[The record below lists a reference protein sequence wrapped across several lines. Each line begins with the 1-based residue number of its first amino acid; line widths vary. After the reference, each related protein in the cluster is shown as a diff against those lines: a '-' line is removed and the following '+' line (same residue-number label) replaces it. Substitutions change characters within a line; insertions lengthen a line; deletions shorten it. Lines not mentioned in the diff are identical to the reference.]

1 MRRQLGLSE
10 RRSVA
15 QNGRRPRNSPEDK
28 PIDTSESRGAGDPE
42 YPPPN
47 RKPFCICVVFRGS
60 DAALLTE
67 CYVEISCP
75 RFSMAFESRSAPSSS
90 LPAQNMNFF
99 NPIKTHST
107 LFATGAAMLL
117 LAGAATAP
125 AQAAGYS
132 KVSSGMYNGKTYE
145 VWKKDMG
152 TLTWTDAK
160 NYAISTLGAPLV
172 SFNTQAE
179 NNFVATLI
187 QDASLYTAATSP
199 PAVANNYVGPYIGL
213 QRLGN
218 SGPNVGW
225 QWLDG
230 TPLALSDALWAN
242 WYAPAMQPDAMD
254 GDNVGL
260 FYNGSNGTLYP
271 TGGMAGFPSSW
282 GDVFDGATLA
292 GGGANPYLANSFV
305 IEKVPGPLPVLG
317 ALAAFRM
324 SRRLRRRSSVAVR
337 SI

>member
-1 MRRQLGLSE
+1 
-10 RRSVA
+10 V
-15 QNGRRPRNSPEDK
+15 
-28 PIDTSESRGAGDPE
+28 
-42 YPPPN
+42 
-47 RKPFCICVVFRGS
+47 
-60 DAALLTE
+60 
-67 CYVEISCP
+67 
-75 RFSMAFESRSAPSSS
+75 
-90 LPAQNMNFF
+90 NFF
-99 NPIKTHST
+99 KSVKSRLTFFS
-107 LFATGAAMLL
+107 TGAAMLL

-125 AQAAGYS
+125 AQAAGYT
-132 KVSSGMYNGKTYE
+132 KVNTGSLGSHTYE
-145 VWKKDMG
+145 VWKKDSG
-152 TLTWTDAK
+152 TLTWTEAK
-160 NYAISTLGAPLV
+160 NYAASMLGGLLV
-172 SFNTQAE
+172 SINTQAE
-179 NNFVATLI
+179 NDYVATLI
-187 QDASLYTAATSP
+187 EDASLYTAATSP
-199 PAVANNYVGPYIGL
+199 PAVENNYVGPYIGL
-213 QRLGN
+213 QRLGS
-218 SGPNVGW
+218 SGPTVGW

-230 TPLALSDALWAN
+230 TPLILADPLWAN

-271 TGGMAGFPSSW
+271 TGAMAGFPSSW

>member
-1 MRRQLGLSE
+1 
-10 RRSVA
+10 
-15 QNGRRPRNSPEDK
+15 
-28 PIDTSESRGAGDPE
+28 
-42 YPPPN
+42 
-47 RKPFCICVVFRGS
+47 
-60 DAALLTE
+60 
-67 CYVEISCP
+67 
-75 RFSMAFESRSAPSSS
+75 
-90 LPAQNMNFF
+90 MNFF

-230 TPLALSDALWAN
+230 TPLKSTDALWLN
-242 WYAPAMQPDAMD
+242 WNLTAGQPDGMN
-254 GDNVGL
+254 GDNAAL
-260 FYNGSNGTLYP
+260 FYNGNNGSPMPPVGQSGYP
-271 TGGMAGFPSSW
+271 TVW
-282 GDVFDGATLA
+282 GDVYDGGTILVGPDAT
-292 GGGANPYLANSFV
+292 GPNPYLANSFV